1 MRFYMLKINKEN
13 IKKKEQQ
20 LIYFKGFVPIEFLSY
35 IDSFKRYEYLK
46 QIGMYDKMQEDYHN
60 YRVGCSKY
68 GWEYSQ
74 KILKK
79 FIADNPQ
86 FEDCVILE

>member
-1 MRFYMLKINKEN
+1 
-13 IKKKEQQ
+13 
-20 LIYFKGFVPIEFLSY
+20 
-35 IDSFKRYEYLK
+35 
-46 QIGMYDKMQEDYHN
+46 MYDKMQEDYHN

-68 GWEYSQ
+68 DWEYSQ

>member
-1 MRFYMLKINKEN
+1 MLKINKEN
-13 IKKKEQQ
+13 IKKREQQ

-46 QIGMYDKMQEDYHN
+46 QIGRYDKMQEDYHN
-60 YRVGCSKY
+60 YRGGCSKY

-79 FIADNPQ
+79 FIGENPQ